1 MARKPKADSADNSA
15 VKMVIPKHGNGQL
28 LPGGQPGN
36 RGGYGRPRSEIR
48 KAAALAFDRRIPVLE
63 AIADSTDGK
72 DVDRT
77 GAIRLMMQ
85 AGGIG
90 TEPAIDRELIKEL
103 AEGLEAELP
112 DDMDAV
118 KQRIYERWA
127 VTLGRYA
134 AGEA

>member
-1 MARKPKADSADNSA
+1 MVTPPETPTAQMQKPS
-15 VKMVIPKHGNGQL
+15 HGNGML
-28 LPGGQPGN
+28 KVGNPGN
-36 RGGYGRPRSEIR
+36 AGGPGRPRSEIR

-63 AIADSTDGK
+63 AIADSPKAK
-72 DVDRT
+72 DADKT

-90 TEPAIDRELIKEL
+90 REPSIDRELIREL
-103 AEGLEAELP
+103 AEGLESELP
-112 DDMDAV
+112 DVEGMEAV